1 MTLPLTMTLHSL
13 VDPEQAP
20 AAPKAGP
27 PPKKLI
33 KKPPPKG
40 FYQDSSEDEVDEMT
54 LPYLA
59 PRLAPNPPTALP
71 PHSRQTAAAAA
82 ATPRTITRNPSNRM
96 PAHRRRRMT

>member
-20 AAPKAGP
+20 AAPKAGPPPKKQIKKP

-59 PRLAPNPPTALP
+59 PCLAPNPKV
-71 PHSRQTAAAAA
+71 
-82 ATPRTITRNPSNRM
+82 PS
-96 PAHRRRRMT
+96 

>member
-59 PRLAPNPPTALP
+59 PCLAPNPKV
-71 PHSRQTAAAAA
+71 
-82 ATPRTITRNPSNRM
+82 PSLLL
-96 PAHRRRRMT
+96 